1 MVESLSIYELKE
13 LYDKK
18 RPTRICFSTD
28 DQVWCDPFDSL
39 RLKLVFQNIII
50 VKHPSLIYLTNGKNQ
65 LCLNQV
71 KRIERE
77 MLAGNSGEILT
88 VFCLDRS
95 GRDISY
101 CFLVSY

>member
-18 RPTRICFSTD
+18 RPSRICFATD
-28 DQVWCDPFDSL
+28 DQGWNDPFDSL
-39 RLKLVFQNIII
+39 RLELAFQNIVII
-50 VKHPSLIYLTNGKNQ
+50 KHPSLIYLTNGKNQ

-77 MLAGNSGEILT
+77 MLAGNGGEILT
-88 VFCLDRS
+88 VYCLDRVGS
-95 GRDISY
+95 DISY
-101 CFLVSY
+101 CFWVSY